1 MKKSIIASIVAL
13 GLVSGMAQ
21 ADEKEIQFVGSVT
34 AVTCDIDP
42 SVDGSTSIMPG
53 VIQLGTVKKGETGTA
68 INFSFKPSATSGNQ
82 ASCDSMQDNGTV
94 SLTWTGDKFT
104 TDGLGSIS
112 GTATDAHVQ
121 ITALNAKSQGDFIK
135 ASATTHEFAPSHLK
149 TGGKGL
155 QYKAVLKGGSVAG
168 DFQTAAK
175 FNLTY
180 K

>member
-1 MKKSIIASIVAL
+1 MKKSIIASVVAL

-21 ADEKEIQFVGSVT
+21 AGEKEIQFVGSVT

-53 VIQLGTVKKGETGTA
+53 V
-68 INFSFKPSATSGNQ
+68 
-82 ASCDSMQDNGTV
+82 TV